1 VCWPAKRPA
10 GNRSTIRARL
20 PSAMAEMVSA
30 TAHRGDGVVKGPYSR
45 TLPPRLAI
53 CRAKCVP
60 LAQDSVGS
68 AADCAGQIYPHFAE
82 QDRICGAKVNGPH
95 RCEPHVAWLPD
106 QGFYEDCQVLQSQLG
121 EWPNNWWLA
130 SRSFPTPCY
139 ALKLIHSMCAR
150 AALLSSARAPW
161 WMTYF
166 HIDRSNVFLRTA
178 SLLGTTV
185 GPFRRNRAQRSIC
198 LLSVLAHW
206 YAKHLMLCTRFACCL
221 DRCFLKA
228 PQSRNRCASSP
239 SPGTGA
245 LSRCA
250 SVSVE
255 QFIDQTVPV
264 LSVAPS
270 GITPY
275 ST

>member
-1 VCWPAKRPA
+1 MR
-10 GNRSTIRARL
+10 I
-20 PSAMAEMVSA
+20 
-30 TAHRGDGVVKGPYSR
+30 VKS
-45 TLPPRLAI
+45 
-53 CRAKCVP
+53 
-60 LAQDSVGS
+60 
-68 AADCAGQIYPHFAE
+68 
-82 QDRICGAKVNGPH
+82 
-95 RCEPHVAWLPD
+95 
-106 QGFYEDCQVLQSQLG
+106 LQSQLG
-121 EWPNNWWLA
+121 EWPNNWWSA

-166 HIDRSNVFLRTA
+166 HIDQTSSSYCLVAWHYRRSV
-178 SLLGTTV
+178 
-185 GPFRRNRAQRSIC
+185 PKNRAQRSIG
-198 LLSVLAHW
+198 LLSVLKRLSV
-206 YAKHLMLCTRFACCL
+206 KHLMLCTRFACCS
-221 DRCFLKA
+221 DRCLLKA
-228 PQSRNRCASSP
+228 PQSRNRRVSALP

>member
-1 VCWPAKRPA
+1 MRIVKSSR
-10 GNRSTIRARL
+10 
-20 PSAMAEMVSA
+20 VS
-30 TAHRGDGVVKGPYSR
+30 
-45 TLPPRLAI
+45 
-53 CRAKCVP
+53 
-60 LAQDSVGS
+60 
-68 AADCAGQIYPHFAE
+68 
-82 QDRICGAKVNGPH
+82 
-95 RCEPHVAWLPD
+95 
-106 QGFYEDCQVLQSQLG
+106 FYEDCQVLQSQLG
-121 EWPNNWWLA
+121 EWPNNWWSA

-166 HIDRSNVFLRTA
+166 HIDRSNVFHVTCLVA
-178 SLLGTTV
+178 WHH
-185 GPFRRNRAQRSIC
+185 RRSVPKNRAQRSIC

-206 YAKHLMLCTRFACCL
+206 YAKHLMLCTRFACCS

-228 PQSRNRCASSP
+228 PQSRNRCVSALP